1 MISKYSYPYLHNT
14 GKACGGPCMRPERY
28 HLYWKA
34 KSHVPCSECGK
45 PTGSA
50 SGRCP
55 LHVKG
60 YYVIQYVNRL
70 RNKTL
75 KTQNS

>member
-1 MISKYSYPYLHNT
+1 MIGEYFCPYLLNT
-14 GKACGGPCMRPERY
+14 GKAHEVSYMQPEGC

-34 KSHVPCSECGK
+34 KPRILCSECSK
-45 PTGSA
+45 PTGST
-50 SGRCP
+50 SGWCP

-70 RNKTL
+70 QNKAQCT
-75 KTQNS
+75 